1 MDINNLYAFIAIS
14 KSQSFS
20 SAAEHLFI
28 TQPAISKRIATLES
42 VLNARLFHRSGRRVQ
57 LTEAGEALLPSAQRI
72 IDEFTHSKTVISRLK
87 GAVGGHLRI
96 GTSHHIGLHR
106 LPPILR
112 DYTTRYPAVELDIH
126 FMDSEEACAA
136 VDKGELELAVAT
148 LPETPFPHLQTEMI
162 WLDSL
167 EFVVGPNHP
176 LTKEEPFDTVN
187 GIANLA
193 QHRAIMPARG
203 TVTREI
209 LDKALLP
216 YKLRLQVKLETNY
229 LETIKMMVSVG
240 LGWSLLPRSMTEGL
254 ICLPIEALHLQRR
267 LGIAWEKKRTL
278 SNAAQCFIDYCR
290 QT

>member
-1 MDINNLYAFIAIS
+1 MDINNLHAFIAIAEM
-14 KSQSFS
+14 QSFS
-20 SAAEHLFI
+20 HAAERLFI
-28 TQPAISKRIATLES
+28 TQPAISKRIAALES

-57 LTEAGEALLPSAQRI
+57 LTEAGEALIPSAQRI
-72 IDEFTHSKTVISRLK
+72 VDEFTHSKALISRLD
-87 GAVGGHLRI
+87 GAVGGCLRI

-106 LPPILR
+106 LPPVLS

-148 LPETPFPHLQTEMI
+148 LPETPFPHLQTKMI

-167 EFVVGPNHP
+167 DFVVGPAHP
-176 LTKEEPFDTVN
+176 LAN
-187 GIANLA
+187 GVALDVASLA

-216 YKLRLQVKLETNY
+216 YKLRLQVKMETNY

-240 LGWSLLPRSMTEGL
+240 LGWSLLPHSMAEGL
-254 ICLPIEALHLQRR
+254 VRLPVKQLKLQRR
-267 LGIAWEKKRTL
+267 LGIAWERKRTL
-278 SNAAQCFIDYCR
+278 SNAARSFITCC
-290 QT
+290 Q